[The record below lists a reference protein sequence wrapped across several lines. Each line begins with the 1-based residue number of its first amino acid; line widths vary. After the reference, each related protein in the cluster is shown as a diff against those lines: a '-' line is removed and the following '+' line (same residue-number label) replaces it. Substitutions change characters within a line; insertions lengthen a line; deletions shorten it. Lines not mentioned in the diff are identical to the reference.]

1 MITWN
6 LFALIN
12 GRWVRAKVVCD
23 TGNKRQA
30 AAEFKAAQAALGVA
44 VQGFDFGNAWMQW
57 N

>member
-12 GRWVRAKVVCD
+12 GHWKRVAIKCD
-23 TGNKRQA
+23 TGNKHAAAQQYKAEQA
-30 AAEFKAAQAALGVA
+30 AKGVA